1 MLREVSMG
9 TIPVLF
15 FAVLMGAG
23 VVACIAAAVIV
34 FSMRKLD

>member
-1 MLREVSMG
+1 MG

-15 FAVLMGAG
+15 FAVLMGVG
-23 VVACIAAAVIV
+23 VVACVAAAAII